1 MNNNFVAFILSHG
14 RPNNV
19 ITHNKLRQHGYTGRI
34 IVVID
39 NEDKTSEKYYK
50 NFGKDN
56 VVMFDKKEMSTKFDQ
71 VDNFDN
77 RKTIVYARNVCFYI
91 AKKLGFDNFIQL
103 DDDYYWFGHRTKE
116 GAKTTRSLDKIF
128 SHLVDFVNET
138 QVTTVCFSQGG
149 DHIGGF
155 DDNKK
160 TRRKA
165 MNSFVCSTKKPFSF
179 IGRINEDVN
188 TYTRLGGLG
197 KIFFTINNIQL
208 DQKDTQ
214 SNTGGMTDV
223 YLIGGTYI
231 KSFYSVIV
239 NHSCVKVKTI
249 TAKHTRMHHHIN
261 WDNAVP
267 CIIDEK
273 YKKY

>member
-1 MNNNFVAFILSHG
+1 MKNKFVAFILSHG
-14 RPNNV
+14 RPDNV
-19 ITHNKLRQHGYTGRI
+19 ITFDKLKQHGYTGRI
-34 IVVID
+34 IIVID
-39 NEDKTSEKYYK
+39 NEDKTYKKYYD
-50 NFGKDN
+50 NFGKQN
-56 VVMFDKKEMSTKFDQ
+56 VIMFDKKEIAKKFDE

-77 RKTIVYARNVCFYI
+77 RKTIVYARNACFKI
-91 AKKLGFDNFIQL
+91 AADLGIDNFIQL
-103 DDDYYWFGHRTKE
+103 DDDYYWFGHRTKQ
-116 GAKTTRSLDKIF
+116 GAKTTRSLDSIF
-128 SHLVDFVNET
+128 SHLVDFVNDT
-138 QVTTVCFSQGG
+138 KITTVCFSQGG
-149 DHIGGF
+149 DHIGGY

-160 TRRKA
+160 IKRKA
-165 MNSFVCSTKKPFSF
+165 MNSFVCSTKKPFNF

-214 SNTGGMTDV
+214 TNKGGMTDV

-239 NHSCVKVKTI
+239 NPSCVKVKTI
-249 TAKHTRMHHHIN
+249 TGKHTRMHHHIN
-261 WDNAVP
+261 WNNAVP

-273 YKKY
+273 YKKK

>member
-1 MNNNFVAFILSHG
+1 MKNNFTAFILSHG
-14 RPNNV
+14 RPDNV
-19 ITHNKLRQHGYTGRI
+19 ITFEKLKSHGYTGRI
-34 IVVID
+34 IIVID
-39 NEDKTSEKYYK
+39 NEDKTAEKYYK
-50 NFGKDN
+50 NFGKEN
-56 VVMFDKKEMSTKFDQ
+56 VVMFDKKEMSNKFDQ

-77 RKTIVYARNVCFYI
+77 RKTIVYARNACFYI
-91 AKKLGFDNFIQL
+91 AKDLGIDNFIQL
-103 DDDYYWFGHRTKE
+103 DDDYYWFGHRTKD
-116 GAKTTRSLDKIF
+116 GAKTTRSLDSIF
-128 SHLVDFVNET
+128 SYLVDFVNET

-155 DDNKK
+155 DDSKK
-160 TRRKA
+160 IRRKA
-165 MNSFVCSTKKPFSF
+165 MNSFVCSSKKPFSF

-188 TYTRLGGLG
+188 TYTKLGSLG
-197 KIFFTINNIQL
+197 NIFFTINNIQL

-214 SNTGGMTDV
+214 ANNGGMTDV

-239 NHSCVKVKTI
+239 NPSCVKVKTI

-261 WDNAVP
+261 WNNAVP